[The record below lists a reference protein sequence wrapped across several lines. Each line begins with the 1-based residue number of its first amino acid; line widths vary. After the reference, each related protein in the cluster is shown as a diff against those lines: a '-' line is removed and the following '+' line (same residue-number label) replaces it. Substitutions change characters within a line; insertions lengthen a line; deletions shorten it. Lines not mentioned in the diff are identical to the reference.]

1 MTDTPPRGR
10 RTPLLAVLAVMAL
23 AAAFRVRVADVPLER
38 DEGEYAYAG
47 QLILQGVPP
56 YAQAYSMKFPGVYYA
71 YSAIMALAGPSVRAI
86 HLGLMLVNAATI
98 LLVFALGR
106 RLLDDFTAVLAAA
119 FFALLSLDRGVMG
132 IWAHA
137 THFALCFA
145 MGGLLLLVR
154 GQPNRRAPTFLGA
167 GLLFGTAVLMKQHAV
182 AYFAGGLALTVGDC
196 LGGGRR
202 DYRAA
207 GRRAGWLGLGFALP
221 LAALTAVMAVQ
232 GVWRQFWF
240 WTVTYATEYVRTVP
254 LRDVAGTLFYGVS
267 KAGEHTFLIWFLA
280 GAGLVALALSRW
292 PGRARAIVFGLT
304 AVSWLAIVP
313 GFLFREHYFVLLL
326 PALALL
332 AAIAVAASGRLLPR
346 ARADAVAAR
355 LVASLLFLASI
366 GHYVVS
372 ERGYLF
378 TMSPVELSRQRYKGN
393 LFPEMEAIGRYIRE
407 HSDAA
412 DRVAVLG
419 SEPEIPFY
427 AGRRSATGY
436 VYTYALMEPQPFAQS
451 MQEQMMR
458 EIESAMPLFLVTVKT
473 HPSWLARP
481 ESDRTIFEWA
491 RRFARE
497 HYEQVGT
504 VEGDET
510 GRARVSWSGAAG
522 EAGPRAEI
530 LARVYRRR
538 EGIPR

>member
-1 MTDTPPRGR
+1 M
-10 RTPLLAVLAVMAL
+10 
-23 AAAFRVRVADVPLER
+23 
-38 DEGEYAYAG
+38 
-47 QLILQGVPP
+47 GV
-56 YAQAYSMKFPGVYYA
+56 
-71 YSAIMALAGPSVRAI
+71 
-86 HLGLMLVNAATI
+86 
-98 LLVFALGR
+98 
-106 RLLDDFTAVLAAA
+106 
-119 FFALLSLDRGVMG
+119 
-132 IWAHA
+132 WAHA

-145 MGGLLLLVR
+145 LGGLLLLVR
-154 GQPNRRAPTFLGA
+154 GQPGGRAPTFLGA
-167 GLLFGTAVLMKQHAV
+167 GLLLGTAVLMKQHAV
-182 AYFAGGLALTVGDC
+182 AYFAGGLALAVGDC

-207 GRRAGWLGLGFALP
+207 GRAAGWLGLGFALP
-221 LAALTAVMAVQ
+221 LAVLTAVMAVQ

-254 LRDVAGTLFYGVS
+254 LRDAAGTFLYGVG
-267 KAGEHTFLIWFLA
+267 KAGEHTFVVWFLA
-280 GAGLVALALSRW
+280 AAGLLALALSRW

-332 AAIAVAASGRLLPR
+332 AAIAVVASARLLPR
-346 ARADAVAAR
+346 ARANAVAAR

-366 GHYVVS
+366 GHYVAS

-378 TMSPVELSRQRYKGN
+378 TMSPVELSRQRYKAN
-393 LFPEMEAIGRYIRE
+393 FFPEMEEIGRYIRE
-407 HSDAA
+407 HSAAA
-412 DRVAVLG
+412 DRLAVLG
-419 SEPEIPFY
+419 SEPEISFY

-436 VYTYALMEPQPFAQS
+436 IYTYALMEPQPLAQR

-458 EIESAMPLFLVTVKT
+458 EIESSTPLFLVTVKT
-473 HPSWLARP
+473 YPSWLARP

-497 HYEQVGT
+497 HYQQVGT

-510 GRARVSWSGAAG
+510 GRARVSWIGTAA
-522 EAGPRAEI
+522 EAGPRAQV

-538 EGIPR
+538 DEIPR